1 MKKFVKCKVKE
12 ICFPSFEYIHLKLQ
26 ISLKNFNP
34 SPGQFVMLSKDEF
47 NQTFPRPF
55 SIFNFE
61 KNEIELL
68 IKKVGKITKKISELK
83 RGDTLNVLGPLGN
96 FFQKKENVLLIAGGY
111 GIAPIY
117 FYLKKYKNLKNL
129 KLFYGGKG
137 KKDILFLK
145 EFEKLL
151 EKDSIFITTED
162 GSFGEKGLVIK
173 PLINFLKS
181 NAKNFT
187 IYSCGPIPLFKSLN
201 KISLKNKLKL
211 YTSMDPLMA
220 CGFGICFA
228 CAIPTK
234 FGNLCACTEGPVFDS
249 SIIDWEKL

>member
-12 ICFPSFEYIHLKLQ
+12 IYFPSLEYIHLKLQ
-26 ISLKNFNP
+26 ISSKNFNP
-34 SPGQFVMLSKDEF
+34 FPGQFVMLSKNEF
-47 NQTFPRPF
+47 DQTFPRPF

-61 KNEIELL
+61 KEEIELL

-83 RGDTLNVLGPLGN
+83 KGDTLNILGPLGN
-96 FFQKKENVLLIAGGY
+96 FFQKKENVLLVAGGY

-145 EFEKLL
+145 EIGKLL
-151 EKDSIFITTED
+151 NKDSIFITTED
-162 GSFGEKGLVIK
+162 GSFGEKGLVVK
-173 PLINFLKS
+173 PFINFLKS
-181 NAKNFT
+181 NRKNFT
-187 IYSCGPIPLFKSLN
+187 IYSCGPLSLFKSLN
-201 KISLKNKLKL
+201 KISKKNGLKL

-234 FGNLCACTEGPVFDS
+234 FGNLCACTEGPIFDS
-249 SIIDWEKL
+249 SIIDWEEL